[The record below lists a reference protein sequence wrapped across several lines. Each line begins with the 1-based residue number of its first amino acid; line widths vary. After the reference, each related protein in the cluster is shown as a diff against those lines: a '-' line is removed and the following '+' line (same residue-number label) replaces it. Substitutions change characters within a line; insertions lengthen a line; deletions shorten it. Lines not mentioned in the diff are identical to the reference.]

1 LPEKIARVM
10 ENYFKKANEML
21 AVPLANFHEMQ
32 DFMSTP
38 GNKKRED

>member
-1 LPEKIARVM
+1 M

-32 DFMSTP
+32 DFMSMP